1 MTTMDVT
8 SGFPTQPIWQDLV
21 GAQIAGWQTFLRRRE
36 EHRRVAA
43 ISRLGPRLIRDMGL
57 DPERIHEALEGTLGG
72 GPAGRFPSSCCRE
85 MCAS

>member
-57 DPERIHEALEGTLGG
+57 DPERIHEALEGTWEEVQPVAFRLLL
-72 GPAGRFPSSCCRE
+72 PRDVRV
-85 MCAS
+85 